1 MFSKRKITIICLTA
15 SLALFAAGC
24 KKKVPAPPPPP
35 PPAPAPAPAPA
46 ATAAPVVAQF
56 SAEPTTIQRGQSATL
71 RWEVGGQTTSVSIN
85 NGIGSVRSTGRQQV
99 TPTNSTT
106 YTLTAT
112 GPGGTITGSATVSVV
127 TPPPP
132 APPPAPAAASR
143 QSIEERVSSDTQ
155 DAFFDYD
162 KSEVRSDARD
172 ALTRDAGAL
181 KAILA
186 DFPNAVITVEGH
198 CDERQPRQLRQ
209 GVPGI
214 VGAAYRPAEN
224 YQLREGTA
232 AMYRIQRDLLAEEP
246 PRAFIGRAVG

>member
-1 MFSKRKITIICLTA
+1 MFMFSKRKITIICLTA

-35 PPAPAPAPAPA
+35 PPAPAPA

-71 RWEVGGQTTSVSIN
+71 RWEVGGEATSVSIN
-85 NGIGSVRSTGRQQV
+85 NAIRSVRSTGSQQV

-112 GPGGTITGSATVSVV
+112 GPGGTVTGSATVSVV

-132 APPPAPAAASR
+132 APPPAPAPAPR

-155 DAFFDYD
+155 DAYFDYD
-162 KSEVRSDARD
+162 KS
-172 ALTRDAGAL
+172 
-181 KAILA
+181 
-186 DFPNAVITVEGH
+186 
-198 CDERQPRQLRQ
+198 
-209 GVPGI
+209 
-214 VGAAYRPAEN
+214 
-224 YQLREGTA
+224 
-232 AMYRIQRDLLAEEP
+232 
-246 PRAFIGRAVG
+246 